1 MILYTSS
8 YSKYKGSKGVQISN
22 SKPSWATVR
31 YVARNIFPDWD
42 MVARWNKLKKLPKD
56 DPERVYFWT
65 EEFVPEYWNKL
76 EQLGLQEVLRGLR
89 DGDVLLCWCGDATEC
104 HRGILLIWLMYH
116 GVDVREI

>member
-42 MVARWNKLKKLPKD
+42 MVARWNKLKKLQKD

-89 DGDVLLCWCGDATEC
+89 DGDVLLC
-104 HRGILLIWLMYH
+104 
-116 GVDVREI
+116 